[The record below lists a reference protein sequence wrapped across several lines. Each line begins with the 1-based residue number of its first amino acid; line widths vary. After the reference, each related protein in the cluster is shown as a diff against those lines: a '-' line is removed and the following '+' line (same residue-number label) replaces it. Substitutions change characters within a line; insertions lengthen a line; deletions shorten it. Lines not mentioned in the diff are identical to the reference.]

1 MAEQMAEQMF
11 EGVPVVDFQ
20 AQLPSITLDCDYYE
34 HGTILRLAVE
44 VRVKDPGYKED
55 KDGNFVRYH
64 KLTYQDVHVV
74 SAYNPS
80 DAQDQVSGALAGGAI
95 DTDMD
100 TGLDVGRTADQWPA
114 GVGNGQATTEDGRT
128 IDTETGEV
136 TEAPSA
142 PEEAVEPEPAPDV
155 DAWMASD

>member
-1 MAEQMAEQMF
+1 MAEQQIF

-55 KDGNFVRYH
+55 KDGNFVRHH
-64 KLTYQDVHVV
+64 KLTYQDIEVV

-80 DAQDQVSGALAGGAI
+80 DAQDQVSGSLAGGAVDN
-95 DTDMD
+95 DTD
-100 TGLDVGRTADQWPA
+100 TGLEVGRTADQWPA
-114 GVGNGQATTEDGRT
+114 GVSGNGKVTTSDGLVV
-128 IDTETGEV
+128 DTETGEV
-136 TEAPSA
+136 LQADVEDDAEVPDPDA
-142 PEEAVEPEPAPDV
+142 WMEPEPVAD
-155 DAWMASD
+155 